1 MIKKPEG
8 IRNTEDE
15 LLPVKPGIIAVDEW
29 VPDEEDNIVRY
40 VGKVIYI
47 PFSRIFHQEDDTT
60 YQSYEAFYGDCKD
73 SYSKQFGTL
82 VHYINYF
89 IKFYDTDNE
98 LLLNYMHCKFTIDN
112 NSPYLS
118 RKRMIDDLYCN
129 FVTDTMYNKIKAFV
143 EDNYRLDLSRNK
155 DKTKQYSEA
164 LEFTDDHAKLMLL
177 ISTFIKF
184 MIPIITHYIHESDV
198 PNKKATK
205 YLIEYYKPLFDI
217 VLEKEGVNL
226 YAKLQYNIYTKT
238 GFSEKNNP
246 VIWIKYAATGTD
258 AIYLSEELLDKNV
271 IVDNFF
277 KYVFNKNIIYFN
289 SVILNTQVGY
299 FHVKDFGVNL
309 REISTE
315 KDSDGLSY
323 SDKLEMNM
331 NKIDEEIIILSKI
344 NINDTI
350 KRLKKINKMKI
361 SKKEVRYYMEH
372 TSVNDISKILV
383 FYYYANIF
391 NGFDSL
397 NNISKK
403 CYIKLMIM
411 MKKRLALMG
420 YILIP
425 QIISA
430 NLEGRVNN
438 RIIHN
443 TKYNENIKNSP
454 VFINLVNE
462 KFPSLKTTDK
472 ETKVISLLN
481 SIITSRF
488 SIVDYNAPDYTGKN
502 LEINS
507 DTMTQE
513 FLDMVNSI

>member
-1 MIKKPEG
+1 M
-8 IRNTEDE
+8 
-15 LLPVKPGIIAVDEW
+15 
-29 VPDEEDNIVRY
+29 
-40 VGKVIYI
+40 
-47 PFSRIFHQEDDTT
+47 
-60 YQSYEAFYGDCKD
+60 
-73 SYSKQFGTL
+73 
-82 VHYINYF
+82 
-89 IKFYDTDNE
+89 
-98 LLLNYMHCKFTIDN
+98 
-112 NSPYLS
+112 
-118 RKRMIDDLYCN
+118 
-129 FVTDTMYNKIKAFV
+129 
-143 EDNYRLDLSRNK
+143 
-155 DKTKQYSEA
+155 
-164 LEFTDDHAKLMLL
+164 
-177 ISTFIKF
+177 
-184 MIPIITHYIHESDV
+184 
-198 PNKKATK
+198 
-205 YLIEYYKPLFDI
+205 
-217 VLEKEGVNL
+217 
-226 YAKLQYNIYTKT
+226 
-238 GFSEKNNP
+238 
-246 VIWIKYAATGTD
+246 
-258 AIYLSEELLDKNV
+258 
-271 IVDNFF
+271 DNFF

-361 SKKEVRYYMEH
+361 SKKEVKYYMEH
-372 TSVNDISKILV
+372 TNVNDISKILV

-472 ETKVISLLN
+472 EMKVISLLN